1 MDFLFD
7 AFEPILNG
15 YNVSI
20 GLEFYILQADNVQ
33 STEWGA
39 QIMFKYSPTLQEYTG
54 VGGRGGN
61 GEKGLGSLALASSL
75 KSDVW
80 IQALP
85 LLGSAALS
93 ELLDL

>member
-54 VGGRGGN
+54 VGN